1 MSDRSGLSRLLGMV
15 ATAVVLVLSPPVRAD
30 GPDLGFHIGVAPHAS
45 ARVILELYQPL
56 REALQAG
63 LGLPVEVVTA
73 PDFTTYARRALA
85 QDYDIAIVAGQQARM
100 LETDGGY
107 RPLVAYKAEFRTV
120 AVVAAASAI
129 QGPLDLAGTAI
140 AGLGSASLA
149 DIWGLEWLRS
159 AGIEVPEVTQVSAA
173 DSMARLI
180 LSGRASVG
188 FMSLAS
194 FQFLAPDIRAQL
206 RILATSGPMLGRVY
220 MLNARYE
227 WRRDKVMES
236 LRAFSESPSGKRHFD
251 QVHLE
256 GYRDVGPDE
265 LKAMEPYAQ
274 KVRETLK
281 KAANK

>member
-129 QGPLDLAGTAI
+129 QGPRDLAGAAI

-180 LSGRASVG
+180 LSGR
-188 FMSLAS
+188 
-194 FQFLAPDIRAQL
+194 
-206 RILATSGPMLGRVY
+206 TS
-220 MLNARYE
+220 
-227 WRRDKVMES
+227 
-236 LRAFSESPSGKRHFD
+236 
-251 QVHLE
+251 
-256 GYRDVGPDE
+256 
-265 LKAMEPYAQ
+265 
-274 KVRETLK
+274 
-281 KAANK
+281 